1 MELAV
6 LNTQG
11 KETGRKVV
19 LSDAVFGVEAND
31 HAIYLDVK
39 QYLADQRQGTHKS
52 KQRNEVAGSTRKL
65 KRQKGT
71 GGARCGSIK
80 SPLFV
85 GGGRVF
91 GPVPRDYSFKLNKK
105 LKQLARRSALTYKA
119 QAGAICV
126 VEPISMD
133 APKTKSIVAMAEAL
147 KVADKKVLLLELG
160 VGEMTPSIIKL
171 PFWELTA
178 KNENVFYACLNREAA
193 HSPEHLRGRSL
204 YLQGDL
210 AETLA
215 ALRQERSIAAT
226 IK

>member
-11 KETGRKVV
+11 QETGRKVV

-39 QYLADQRQGTHKS
+39 QYLADQRQGTHKA

-80 SPLFV
+80 SPLFP

-105 LKQLARRSALTYKA
+105 LKRLARRSALTYKA
-119 QAGAICV
+119 QEGAISV
-126 VEPISMD
+126 VESFEME
-133 APKTKSIVAMAEAL
+133 APKTKQIVALVDAL
-147 KVADKKVLLLELG
+147 KVANKKVLFILPEGNANLQLSCRNI
-160 VGEMTPSIIKL
+160 PSVKPIL
-171 PFWELTA
+171 AQNVNTYEVMNANVLVMVEGA
-178 KNENVFYACLNREAA
+178 ENVLNVM
-193 HSPEHLRGRSL
+193 
-204 YLQGDL
+204 L
-210 AETLA
+210 A
-215 ALRQERSIAAT
+215 
-226 IK
+226 

>member
-11 KETGRKVV
+11 QETGRKVV

-39 QYLADQRQGTHKS
+39 QYLADQRQGTHKA

-80 SPLFV
+80 SPLFP

-119 QAGAICV
+119 QANAIQV
-126 VEPISMD
+126 LEMPAMD
-133 APKTKSIVAMAEAL
+133 APKTKAVIAMAKAL
-147 KVADKKVLLLELG
+147 NVENKKVL
-160 VGEMTPSIIKL
+160 VVL
-171 PFWELTA
+171 PETNVNFQLSCRNIASVKPILAQNLNTYEVMNASAIVLVEGA
-178 KNENVFYACLNREAA
+178 ENVINVM
-193 HSPEHLRGRSL
+193 
-204 YLQGDL
+204 L
-210 AETLA
+210 A
-215 ALRQERSIAAT
+215 
-226 IK
+226 

>member
-11 KETGRKVV
+11 QETGRKVV

-39 QYLADQRQGTHKS
+39 QFLADQRQGTHKA

-80 SPLFV
+80 SPLFP

-119 QAGAICV
+119 QAGAIQV
-126 VEPISMD
+126 VENPALE
-133 APKTKSIVAMAEAL
+133 APKTKAVVAMAKAL
-147 KVADKKVLLLELG
+147 KVENKKVLVVLPETNVNFQLSCRNI
-160 VGEMTPSIIKL
+160 PSIKPIL
-171 PFWELTA
+171 AQNLNTYEVMNASAVVLVEGA
-178 KNENVFYACLNREAA
+178 ENVINVM
-193 HSPEHLRGRSL
+193 
-204 YLQGDL
+204 L
-210 AETLA
+210 A
-215 ALRQERSIAAT
+215 
-226 IK
+226 

>member
-6 LNTQG
+6 LNAQG
-11 KETGRKVV
+11 QETGRKVV

-39 QYLADQRQGTHKS
+39 QYLADQRQGTHKA

-80 SPLFV
+80 SPLFP

-119 QAGAICV
+119 QANAIQV
-126 VEPISMD
+126 LENPAMD
-133 APKTKSIVAMAEAL
+133 APKTKAVIAIAKAL
-147 KVADKKVLLLELG
+147 NVENKKVLVVLPETNVNFQLSCRNI
-160 VGEMTPSIIKL
+160 PSVKPVL
-171 PFWELTA
+171 AQNLNTYEVMNASAVVLVEGA
-178 KNENVFYACLNREAA
+178 ENVINVM
-193 HSPEHLRGRSL
+193 
-204 YLQGDL
+204 L
-210 AETLA
+210 A
-215 ALRQERSIAAT
+215 
-226 IK
+226 

>member
-11 KETGRKVV
+11 QETGRKVV

-31 HAIYLDVK
+31 HAIYLDVT

-80 SPLFV
+80 SPLFP

-105 LKQLARRSALTYKA
+105 LKRLARRSALTYKA
-119 QAGAICV
+119 QAGAITV
-126 VEPISMD
+126 VESPSLE
-133 APKTKSIVAMAEAL
+133 APKTKQVEAMTKAL
-147 KVADKKVLLLELG
+147 KVADKKVLLVLPEGNANLQLSCRNI
-160 VGEMTPSIIKL
+160 PSVKPILAANINTYEVMNANVL
-171 PFWELTA
+171 VMVEGA
-178 KNENVFYACLNREAA
+178 ENVLNVM
-193 HSPEHLRGRSL
+193 
-204 YLQGDL
+204 L
-210 AETLA
+210 A
-215 ALRQERSIAAT
+215 
-226 IK
+226 

>member
-6 LNTQG
+6 LNAQG
-11 KETGRKVV
+11 QETGRKVV

-39 QYLADQRQGTHKS
+39 QYLADQRQGTHKA

-80 SPLFV
+80 SPLFP

-105 LKQLARRSALTYKA
+105 LKRLARRSALTYKA
-119 QAGAICV
+119 QANAITV
-126 VEPISMD
+126 VENLALE
-133 APKTKSIVAMAEAL
+133 APKTKAVVALAEAL
-147 KVADKKVLLLELG
+147 KVADKKVL
-160 VGEMTPSIIKL
+160 VVL
-171 PFWELTA
+171 PDTNVNLQLSCRNLPYVKTILASSLNTYEVMNASALVMVEGA
-178 KNENVFYACLNREAA
+178 ENVLNVM
-193 HSPEHLRGRSL
+193 
-204 YLQGDL
+204 L
-210 AETLA
+210 A
-215 ALRQERSIAAT
+215 
-226 IK
+226 

>member
-65 KRQKGT
+65 KPHQGT
-71 GGARCGSIK
+71 GSAPGLREGSIK
-80 SPLFV
+80 SPLFP
-85 GGGRVF
+85 GGGRIF
-91 GPVPRDYSFKLNKK
+91 GPQPRDYSFKLNKK

-119 QAGAICV
+119 QAGAISV
-126 VEPISMD
+126 VETLSLD
-133 APKTKSIVAMAEAL
+133 APKTKAVVALADAL
-147 KVADKKVLLLELG
+147 KVADKKVLL
-160 VGEMTPSIIKL
+160 VL
-171 PFWELTA
+171 PESNANLQLSCRNLPYVQPVLAQNVCTYDVMNA
-178 KNENVFYACLNREAA
+178 SAIVMVEGAENVLNTM
-193 HSPEHLRGRSL
+193 
-204 YLQGDL
+204 L
-210 AETLA
+210 A
-215 ALRQERSIAAT
+215 
-226 IK
+226 

>member
-6 LNTQG
+6 LNTLGQ
-11 KETGRKVV
+11 ETGRKVV

-39 QYLADQRQGTHKS
+39 QYLADQRQGTHKA

-80 SPLFV
+80 SPLFP

-119 QAGAICV
+119 QANAIQV
-126 VEPISMD
+126 LEMPAME
-133 APKTKSIVAMAEAL
+133 APKTKAVVAIAKAL
-147 KVADKKVLLLELG
+147 NVENKKVLLILPEGNANLQLSCRNI
-160 VGEMTPSIIKL
+160 PSVKPVL
-171 PFWELTA
+171 AQNVNTYEVMNANVLVMVEGA
-178 KNENVFYACLNREAA
+178 ENVLNVM
-193 HSPEHLRGRSL
+193 
-204 YLQGDL
+204 L
-210 AETLA
+210 A
-215 ALRQERSIAAT
+215 
-226 IK
+226 

>member
-6 LNTQG
+6 LNTLGQ
-11 KETGRKVV
+11 ETGRKVV

-39 QYLADQRQGTHKS
+39 QFLADQRQGTHKA

-80 SPLFV
+80 SPLFP

-119 QAGAICV
+119 QSGAIQV
-126 VEPISMD
+126 LENPAME
-133 APKTKSIVAMAEAL
+133 APKTKAVVAMAKAL
-147 KVADKKVLLLELG
+147 NVANKKVLVVLPETNVNFQLSCRNI
-160 VGEMTPSIIKL
+160 PSVKPIL
-171 PFWELTA
+171 AQNLNTYEVMNASAVVLVEGA
-178 KNENVFYACLNREAA
+178 ENVINVM
-193 HSPEHLRGRSL
+193 
-204 YLQGDL
+204 L
-210 AETLA
+210 A
-215 ALRQERSIAAT
+215 
-226 IK
+226 

>member
-6 LNTQG
+6 LNTLGQ
-11 KETGRKVV
+11 ETGRKVV

-39 QYLADQRQGTHKS
+39 QFLADQRQGTHKA

-80 SPLFV
+80 SPLFP

-119 QAGAICV
+119 QAGAIQV
-126 VEPISMD
+126 LENPAME
-133 APKTKSIVAMAEAL
+133 APKTKAVIAIAKAL
-147 KVADKKVLLLELG
+147 KVENKKVLVVLPETNVNFQLSCRNI
-160 VGEMTPSIIKL
+160 PSVKPIL
-171 PFWELTA
+171 AQNLNTYEVMNASAVVLVEGA
-178 KNENVFYACLNREAA
+178 ENVINVM
-193 HSPEHLRGRSL
+193 
-204 YLQGDL
+204 L
-210 AETLA
+210 A
-215 ALRQERSIAAT
+215 
-226 IK
+226 

>member
-6 LNTQG
+6 LNTLGQ
-11 KETGRKVV
+11 ETGRKVV

-39 QYLADQRQGTHKS
+39 LYLADQRQGTHKA

-80 SPLFV
+80 SPLFP

-119 QAGAICV
+119 QANAIQV
-126 VEPISMD
+126 LEMPAME
-133 APKTKSIVAMAEAL
+133 APKTKAVIAIAKAL
-147 KVADKKVLLLELG
+147 NVENKKVLVVLPETNVNFQLSCRNI
-160 VGEMTPSIIKL
+160 PSVKPIL
-171 PFWELTA
+171 AQNLNTYEVMNASAVVLVEGA
-178 KNENVFYACLNREAA
+178 ENVINVM
-193 HSPEHLRGRSL
+193 
-204 YLQGDL
+204 L
-210 AETLA
+210 A
-215 ALRQERSIAAT
+215 
-226 IK
+226 

>member
-11 KETGRKVV
+11 QETGRKVV

-39 QYLADQRQGTHKS
+39 QFLADQRQGTHKA

-80 SPLFV
+80 SPLFP
-85 GGGRVF
+85 GGGRIF

-105 LKQLARRSALTYKA
+105 LKRLARRSALTYKA
-119 QAGAICV
+119 QAGAISV
-126 VEPISMD
+126 IENLQLE
-133 APKTKSIVAMAEAL
+133 APKTKQVVAMAEAL
-147 KVADKKVLLLELG
+147 KVANKKVLLVLPEGNVNLQLSCRNI
-160 VGEMTPSIIKL
+160 PSIKPIL
-171 PFWELTA
+171 AANINTYEVMNANVLVMVEGA
-178 KNENVFYACLNREAA
+178 ENVLNVM
-193 HSPEHLRGRSL
+193 
-204 YLQGDL
+204 L
-210 AETLA
+210 A
-215 ALRQERSIAAT
+215 
-226 IK
+226 

>member
-11 KETGRKVV
+11 QETGRKVV

-39 QYLADQRQGTHKS
+39 QFLADQRQGTHKA

-80 SPLFV
+80 SPLFP
-85 GGGRVF
+85 GGGRIF

-105 LKQLARRSALTYKA
+105 LKRLARRNALTYKA
-119 QAGAICV
+119 QAGAISV
-126 VEPISMD
+126 IENLQLET
-133 APKTKSIVAMAEAL
+133 PKTKQVVALTQAL
-147 KVADKKVLLLELG
+147 KVENKKVLLVLPEGNANLQLSCRNI
-160 VGEMTPSIIKL
+160 PSVKPILAENINTYEVMNANVL
-171 PFWELTA
+171 VMVEGA
-178 KNENVFYACLNREAA
+178 ENVLNVM
-193 HSPEHLRGRSL
+193 
-204 YLQGDL
+204 L
-210 AETLA
+210 A
-215 ALRQERSIAAT
+215 
-226 IK
+226 

>member
-6 LNTQG
+6 FNTQG

-39 QYLADQRQGTHKS
+39 QYLADQRQGTHKA

-71 GGARCGSIK
+71 GGARAGSIK
-80 SPLFV
+80 SPLFP
-85 GGGRVF
+85 GGGRIF

-119 QAGAICV
+119 QAGAITV
-126 VEPISMD
+126 VEALQLE
-133 APKTKSIVAMAEAL
+133 APKTKSVIAL
-147 KVADKKVLLLELG
+147 TGALNVADKKVL
-160 VGEMTPSIIKL
+160 VVL
-171 PFWELTA
+171 PESNLNLQLSCRNIPNVKPILAQNLNTYEVMNA
-178 KNENVFYACLNREAA
+178 SAVVLVEGAENVLNVM
-193 HSPEHLRGRSL
+193 
-204 YLQGDL
+204 L
-210 AETLA
+210 A
-215 ALRQERSIAAT
+215 
-226 IK
+226 

>member
-6 LNTQG
+6 LNAQG
-11 KETGRKVV
+11 QQTGRTVV

-80 SPLFV
+80 SPLFP

-119 QAGAICV
+119 QAGAIQV
-126 VEPISMD
+126 LENPAME
-133 APKTKSIVAMAEAL
+133 APKTKAVIAIAKAL
-147 KVADKKVLLLELG
+147 NVENKKVL
-160 VGEMTPSIIKL
+160 VVL
-171 PFWELTA
+171 PETNVNFQLSCRNIASVKPILAQNLNTYEVMNASAIVLVEGA
-178 KNENVFYACLNREAA
+178 ENVINVM
-193 HSPEHLRGRSL
+193 
-204 YLQGDL
+204 L
-210 AETLA
+210 A
-215 ALRQERSIAAT
+215 
-226 IK
+226 

>member
-71 GGARCGSIK
+71 GGARAVSIK
-80 SPLFV
+80 SPLFP
-85 GGGRVF
+85 GGGRIF
-91 GPVPRDYSFKLNKK
+91 GPQPRDYSFKLNKK

-119 QAGAICV
+119 QAGAI
-126 VEPISMD
+126 
-133 APKTKSIVAMAEAL
+133 SIVETMSLEAPR
-147 KVADKKVLLLELG
+147 
-160 VGEMTPSIIKL
+160 PSRSWL
-171 PFWELTA
+171 WPRRSRSTTRRCCWFSP
-178 KNENVFYACLNREAA
+178 NRT
-193 HSPEHLRGRSL
+193 STCSCR
-204 YLQGDL
+204 
-210 AETLA
+210 
-215 ALRQERSIAAT
+215 AAT
-226 IK
+226 FPM

>member
-6 LNTQG
+6 LNAQG
-11 KETGRKVV
+11 QETGRKVV

-80 SPLFV
+80 SPLFP
-85 GGGRVF
+85 GGGRIF

-105 LKQLARRSALTYKA
+105 LKRLARRSALTYKA
-119 QAGAICV
+119 QANAITV
-126 VEPISMD
+126 VENLALE
-133 APKTKSIVAMAEAL
+133 APKTKAIVALASAL
-147 KVADKKVLLLELG
+147 KVSDKKVL
-160 VGEMTPSIIKL
+160 VVL
-171 PFWELTA
+171 PETNVNLQLSCRNLPYVKTILA
-178 KNENVFYACLNREAA
+178 SSLNTYEVMNASAIVMVEGAENVLNVM
-193 HSPEHLRGRSL
+193 
-204 YLQGDL
+204 L
-210 AETLA
+210 A
-215 ALRQERSIAAT
+215 
-226 IK
+226 